1 MPDEGMLTSWW
12 IGMWGIRN
20 RPAILQQ
27 YPFFQRVRTQWN
39 LTAGLLTR
47 TLLCFVN
54 AVYVFHVCFGWIN
67 FESMKWGQGYKALV
81 KNSKTHKCIYCKHTC
96 REMWNKKA
104 KENETLTW
112 VSNSHIPMH
121 GLSEGCWEDKVI
133 KLKLFHQMTWCL
145 DCFMF
150 YGRPSL
156 DCIKSM
162 HLPSP
167 LSKSRKTHLY
177 VPPM

>member
-1 MPDEGMLTSWW
+1 MVDWAQNTNWLTWLSQ
-12 IGMWGIRN
+12 
-20 RPAILQQ
+20 PAYRFRCWSSNHTSSSSKCYISYL
-27 YPFFQRVRTQWN
+27 FDWM
-39 LTAGLLTR
+39 
-47 TLLCFVN
+47 
-54 AVYVFHVCFGWIN
+54 N

-112 VSNSHIPMH
+112 VRNSHIPMH

-133 KLKLFHQMTWCL
+133 KLKLFRQMTWCL